1 LAASPANV
9 AKLAGAFRGRS
20 LPVVLVNVTGRAPG
34 RAETTFNFSP
44 PPDWAELIPELDVQT
59 SDYRVTKENV
69 GRLLRTALERI
80 LRRRGVTQIFLVG
93 VATGS
98 GVEATARAAYDFGY
112 NVVLVTDA
120 MTDPRSRHAPPHA
133 VEKVFPKIGERN
145 HHGGRA
151 RDIEIRVKHL
161 QPERPLTH
169 SGGVARTPNVSPLPQ
184 GYGIHTS
191 LREHFWA
198 Q

>member
-1 LAASPANV
+1 MPLSQLDSVAALIVIDMQKGIVALPTVHPIGGITANV

-69 GRLLRTALERI
+69 GAFYGTALERI

-93 VATGS
+93 IATGS

-120 MTDPRSRHAPPHA
+120 MTDLDPDMHRHA
-133 VEKVFPKIGERN
+133 VEKVFPKIGERTTT
-145 HHGGRA
+145 A
-151 RDIEIRVKHL
+151 DALAILK
-161 QPERPLTH
+161 
-169 SGGVARTPNVSPLPQ
+169 SA
-184 GYGIHTS
+184 
-191 LREHFWA
+191 
-198 Q
+198 